1 MLASIVAIVAGLA
14 ALLWSAERFVA
25 SASAL
30 AARFG
35 VPPLLIGMLVIG
47 FGTSAPEMTVSV
59 ISAAT
64 GNPGIALGNAFGSN
78 IANIALVL
86 GLTAI
91 VRPVRVHSGVLR
103 SELPLLIGATVL
115 AGALLLDG
123 ILARGDAAV
132 LLAVFAGLLGWSLWT
147 ARRHPGDAL
156 AGDVERELP
165 AAAGGAGRDATWLL
179 FALAVLIGS
188 SRLLVWGAADLAA
201 RAGMDDLLI
210 GLTIVAIGTSLPE
223 LASSIAAARRGEHEL
238 AFGNVLGSNLF
249 NTLVVVG
256 LAGAVAPAAVSPDL
270 ISRDLPMA
278 SALTVA
284 LLLLGWG
291 GRGPGRIS
299 RLEGVLLT
307 IAFVAYMAVL
317 ATG

>member
-91 VRPVRVHSGVLR
+91 VRPVRVRSGVLR
-103 SELPLLIGATVL
+103 S
-115 AGALLLDG
+115 
-123 ILARGDAAV
+123 
-132 LLAVFAGLLGWSLWT
+132 
-147 ARRHPGDAL
+147 
-156 AGDVERELP
+156 
-165 AAAGGAGRDATWLL
+165 
-179 FALAVLIGS
+179 
-188 SRLLVWGAADLAA
+188 
-201 RAGMDDLLI
+201 
-210 GLTIVAIGTSLPE
+210 
-223 LASSIAAARRGEHEL
+223 
-238 AFGNVLGSNLF
+238 
-249 NTLVVVG
+249 
-256 LAGAVAPAAVSPDL
+256 
-270 ISRDLPMA
+270 
-278 SALTVA
+278 
-284 LLLLGWG
+284 
-291 GRGPGRIS
+291 
-299 RLEGVLLT
+299 
-307 IAFVAYMAVL
+307 
-317 ATG
+317 